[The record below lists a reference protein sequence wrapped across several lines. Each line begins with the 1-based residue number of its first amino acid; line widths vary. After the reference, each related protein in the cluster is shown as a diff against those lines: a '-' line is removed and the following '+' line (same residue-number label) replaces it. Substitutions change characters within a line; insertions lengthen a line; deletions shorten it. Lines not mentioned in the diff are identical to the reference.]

1 MSTAQKV
8 GEVTSFNVDTASAK
22 VEVNGRETDTIPVL
36 MIATK
41 FKRHFI
47 PLAPGDQ
54 VAISGE
60 IDAGHVTGS
69 FFHDGVPIP
78 SGVSETREVIEY
90 SDGTRIVYD
99 IESHILEIT
108 GANIS
113 IQNDVSVGGNLT
125 VGGNIENGG
134 NITSAGVITDSDGNN
149 GA

>member
-1 MSTAQKV
+1 MSAAQKV
-8 GEVTSFNVDTASAK
+8 GEVTAFNVDTASVK
-22 VEVNGRETDTIPVL
+22 VDINGRETDTIPVL
-36 MIATK
+36 MVATK

-60 IDAGHVTGS
+60 IDAGYVEGS

-78 SGVSETREVIEY
+78 AGVSETREVVEY

-99 IESHILEIT
+99 IESHTLEIT
-108 GANIS
+108 GANIN
-113 IQNDVSVGGNLT
+113 IQNNVTVGGNLT
-125 VGGNIENGG
+125 VGGSIESGG